1 MKTERQSVT
10 HPIAGL
16 SGLTLGDFWS
26 WAYSDV
32 LNKVIRS
39 TLAEFLA
46 ASALE
51 KEGFAGFA

>member
-1 MKTERQSVT
+1 MKTRKQSVA
-10 HPIAGL
+10 HPITEL
-16 SGLTLGDFWS
+16 SGLTPGDFWS

-46 ASALE
+46 TSALE
-51 KEGFAGFA
+51 KEGFASFA